1 MGGGEKRVHITL
13 ENCERKQK
21 LHGVDSGALESDLDL
36 NLGCHL
42 SVMLNQLLNCPGVS
56 VSSSRN
62 GIEYQFLKVVRIK
75 S

>member
-21 LHGVDSGALESDLDL
+21 LHGVVDSGALESDMDL

-42 SVMLNQLLNCPGVS
+42 RVM
-56 VSSSRN
+56 RN
-62 GIEYQFLKVVRIK
+62 
-75 S
+75 